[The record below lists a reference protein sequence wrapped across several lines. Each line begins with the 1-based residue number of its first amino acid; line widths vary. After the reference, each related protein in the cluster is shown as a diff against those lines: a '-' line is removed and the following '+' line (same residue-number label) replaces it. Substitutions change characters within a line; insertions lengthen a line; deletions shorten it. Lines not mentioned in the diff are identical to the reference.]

1 VRSHVESQHPLR
13 VIVRRAGVPPR
24 PQEISD
30 LVHVLDLPTREVV
43 SSDSYPVEPLAML
56 TRRRYAIALTSVRDF
71 LTLALARLRVLG
83 IAHRIPR
90 ASWGRR
96 AGMFGFHL

>member
-1 VRSHVESQHPLR
+1 MTSDGQTFPPVRCCR
-13 VIVRRAGVPPR
+13 
-24 PQEISD
+24 
-30 LVHVLDLPTREVV
+30 
-43 SSDSYPVEPLAML
+43 DSYPVEPPAILA
-56 TRRRYAIALTSVRDF
+56 RRRYAIALTSVRDF